1 MFGIQIKKIYQEGL
15 ATERIEEETLELMR
29 TLAENR
35 YAKVK
40 AFHFRTA
47 YSYDM
52 YCDLDRKS
60 MLPLEYML
68 AIKAGAHHYPDDCIV
83 YEVFDGC
90 KTFYVLCSG
99 ERFTVSKSIELE

>member
-47 YSYDM
+47 
-52 YCDLDRKS
+52 RR
-60 MLPLEYML
+60 
-68 AIKAGAHHYPDDCIV
+68 I
-83 YEVFDGC
+83 
-90 KTFYVLCSG
+90 
-99 ERFTVSKSIELE
+99 